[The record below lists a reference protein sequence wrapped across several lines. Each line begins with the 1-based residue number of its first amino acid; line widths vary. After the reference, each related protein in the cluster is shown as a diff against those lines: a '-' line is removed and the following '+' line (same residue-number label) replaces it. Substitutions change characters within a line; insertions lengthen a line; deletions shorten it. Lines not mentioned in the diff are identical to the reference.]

1 MTIVDELGELERLVM
16 EVVWSRGRAFVKDVH
31 EELSRTRSLAP
42 TTVSTVLDR
51 LYRKGFLRREL
62 VKEGGLRYIYYPKV
76 TREEFQRSKI
86 RRMAT
91 TILDS
96 LEDPAFAS
104 ILGDTNLKE
113 LKERLRRL
121 ASSESDRG

>member
-1 MTIVDELGELERLVM
+1 MDELGELERLVM